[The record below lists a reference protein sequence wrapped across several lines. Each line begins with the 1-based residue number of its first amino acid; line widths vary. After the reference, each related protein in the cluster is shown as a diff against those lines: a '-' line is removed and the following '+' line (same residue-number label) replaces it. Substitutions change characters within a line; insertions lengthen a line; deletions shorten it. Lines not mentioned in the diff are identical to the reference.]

1 MDTIVYCCSFD
12 AGSFITILVN
22 CLNKIIDLHII
33 LGVDSDDIHWFRAR
47 STGEVTS
54 SSSSSGN
61 SSAHSNS
68 SSSSHAPPS
77 YPASDSSDSDKDEG
91 FSVV

>member
-1 MDTIVYCCSFD
+1 MNGFV
-12 AGSFITILVN
+12 
-22 CLNKIIDLHII
+22 I
-33 LGVDSDDIHWFRAR
+33 LGADADDIHWFRVKSA
-47 STGEVTS
+47 GEVTS

-68 SSSSHAPPS
+68 SSSSHAPVL

-91 FSVV
+91 TAL